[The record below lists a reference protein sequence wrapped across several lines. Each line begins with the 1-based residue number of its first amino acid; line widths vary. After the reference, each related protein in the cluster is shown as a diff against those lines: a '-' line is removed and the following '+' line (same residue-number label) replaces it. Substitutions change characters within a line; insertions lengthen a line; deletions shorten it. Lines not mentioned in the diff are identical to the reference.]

1 MPTWIVDTRDKV
13 AQQVIPTADGDP
25 LDPRFR
31 KVHAETLHQAI
42 EQATFES
49 VALKKMARIL
59 AGSEEVMSTKEYDW
73 LIDVDAMPTN
83 VASIANPQRMGLLDA
98 WLVAL
103 STSPS
108 MVAFRKKA
116 NDEYEARPEI
126 KAYRQRRQQAHA

>member
-13 AQQVIPTADGDP
+13 AQQVIPTADNDP
-25 LDPRFR
+25 SDPRFR
-31 KVHAETLHQAI
+31 KVHADTLREAF

-59 AGSEEVMSTKEYDW
+59 AGSEEVMSTKEYDF
-73 LIDVDAMPTN
+73 LIDVGAMPTN
-83 VASIANPQRMGLLDA
+83 VASIPNPQRMGLLDA

-108 MVAFRKKA
+108 IVAARQKVQ
-116 NDEYEARPEI
+116 DEYEARPEI
-126 KAYRQRRQQAHA
+126 KAYRQRCKQTA